1 MSNACGVDFGT
12 SNSTVGWLGGNT
24 EDTLLLPL
32 EDGKHTLP
40 SVVFF
45 NADENEFTY
54 GRAALSAYLAGY
66 EGRLMRSLKSLLGSG
81 AIDGQTE
88 VGGRALPFRG
98 LLTQFIA
105 ELKQRA
111 EKASGQT
118 FSNVVLGRPVH
129 FVDDNAQ
136 ADQLAQDTLAD
147 IARQVGFTNIEFQFE
162 PIAAAFDYE
171 SRITKEELVL
181 IADIGG
187 GTSDFSVV
195 RLSPERAKH
204 IERRD
209 DILANGGIHIGGTD
223 FDKYLSLSS
232 VMPLL
237 GLGTR
242 LTSNSEVPSS
252 YYFNLATWHTINQL
266 YTRKVWQQLQDVGRE
281 VKEKDKF
288 ARLLDLVEQRCGHW
302 LAIQVEE
309 GKIALSANDIAQ
321 LDLHRLQPTEIIDL
335 RREDFDRSITHL
347 VTSVE
352 DKVTSLLAD
361 ANLKPTDID
370 TVFFTGGSS
379 GVHLLRHQIGR
390 LVPDAQHVEGNLFG
404 SIGSGLAID
413 AARKFA

>member
-1 MSNACGVDFGT
+1 MLGSTFGT
-12 SNSTVGWLGGNT
+12 SNSTVGRYHQDKTGS
-24 EDTLLLPL
+24 LLLPL
-32 EDGKHTLP
+32 EGDKYTLP
-40 SVVFF
+40 SVIFF
-45 NADENEFTY
+45 NADDNEFTY
-54 GRAALSAYLAGY
+54 GRAALDAYLAGY

-98 LLTQFIA
+98 LLTQFIG
-105 ELKQRA
+105 ELKRRA
-111 EKASGQT
+111 EQASGEV

-129 FVDDNAQ
+129 FVDDNPQ

-147 IARQVGFTNIEFQFE
+147 IARNVGFSHIEFQYE

-195 RLSPERAKH
+195 RLSPERAKQV
-204 IERRD
+204 ERRD

-237 GLGTR
+237 GYGTR
-242 LTSNSEVPSS
+242 LNSSSEVPSS
-252 YYFNLATWHTINQL
+252 YYFNLATWHTINKL
-266 YTRKVWQQLQDVGRE
+266 YTRKVWQQLQDVSRE

-288 ARLLDLVEQRCGHW
+288 ARLLDLIEQRCGHW
-302 LAIQVEE
+302 LAMQVEA
-309 GKIALSANDIAQ
+309 GKIALSANEIAQ
-321 LDLHRLQPTEIIDL
+321 LDLQRLQPSEIIALHRENFDL
-335 RREDFDRSITHL
+335 SITHL
-347 VTSVE
+347 ITSVE
-352 DKVTSLLAD
+352 NKVSAMLKDAD
-361 ANLKPTDID
+361 LKPADID

-390 LVPDAQHVEGNLFG
+390 LVPDARHIEGNLFG

-413 AARKFA
+413 TARKFGP